1 MDNIYVL
8 YSLTAKSEKLCRDIN
23 KNKDLYAFR
32 PIIEYYRRDRDELD
46 KKLMYPGYV
55 FVKTEYDQKKFDE
68 YLFNTFKTT
77 EEGILKELK
86 VKGTTPLTKE
96 EMNYFNLLF
105 DDKGILRMS
114 YVVTFNKKTCV
125 VSRGPLKGF
134 DKHIV
139 KVDRHNK
146 LAYLDA
152 KFLGKDMIAGLW
164 F

>member
-1 MDNIYVL
+1 MSNIYVL

-32 PIIEYYRRDRDELD
+32 PVIEYYRRDIDSLD
-46 KKLMYPGYV
+46 TKVMYPGYV
-55 FVKTEYDQKKFDE
+55 FVKTEYDQKEFDE
-68 YLFNTFKTT
+68 YLFNTFKTK
-77 EEGILKELK
+77 EEGIVRELRI
-86 VKGTTPLTKE
+86 KGTTALTEE

-105 DDKGILRMS
+105 DKKGILRMS
-114 YVVTFNKKTCV
+114 YVVTFNKRTCV

-134 DKHIV
+134 DKHIK

-146 LAYLDA
+146 LAYLDS
-152 KFLGKDMIAGLW
+152 KLLGKDMVAGLW